1 MTSKK
6 ICGSDSGLDLVDDLE
21 DGVDGGG
28 GDDAVAKVEDVAGA
42 AGGGAKDFGDAGFED
57 LGRGEEGDGVEIAL
71 DSDGVVELAP
81 GAVEGGAPVEA
92 QNIRPSLAHKG
103 QEG

>member
-42 AGGGAKDFGDAGFED
+42 AGGGGEDFGDAGFED
-57 LGRGEEGDGVEIAL
+57 FFGGEEGDGVEVAL
-71 DSDGVVELAP
+71 DGDGVVELAP
-81 GAVEGGAPVEA
+81 GAVERGAPV
-92 QNIRPSLAHKG
+92 
-103 QEG
+103 